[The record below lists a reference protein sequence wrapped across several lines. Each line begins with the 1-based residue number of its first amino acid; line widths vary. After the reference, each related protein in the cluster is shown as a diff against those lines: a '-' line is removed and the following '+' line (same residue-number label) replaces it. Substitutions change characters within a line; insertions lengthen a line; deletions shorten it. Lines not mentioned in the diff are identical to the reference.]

1 MGCDRPF
8 APDEAGMGQAH
19 WSGREPGGSPGGAPL
34 PWPSLAGL
42 KVLVVE
48 DEILVAMTI
57 EDMLTDFGC
66 ATVGH
71 AANISQALS
80 AIDQTAQI
88 DVAVLDVNLAGEKIY
103 PVSDALY
110 ARGVPFVFSTGF
122 GPADLM
128 HRYPACRLV
137 NKPYRPDA
145 LAQALV
151 ALAGPRAA

>member
-1 MGCDRPF
+1 
-8 APDEAGMGQAH
+8 MGQAQR
-19 WSGREPGGSPGGAPL
+19 SGREPGGSPGGSSL
-34 PWPSLAGL
+34 PWPALAGL
-42 KVLVVE
+42 RVLVVE
-48 DEILVAMTI
+48 DEILVAMAI
-57 EDMLTDFGC
+57 EDMLNDFGC
-66 ATVGH
+66 DTVGQ
-71 AANISQALS
+71 ASNITEALS
-80 AIDQTAQI
+80 TIRQIAQI